1 MTMKTYQKKVAQ
13 VLADSA
19 VAMRQLQNERNAALV
34 KNAEL
39 QMKVA
44 RYERRVQAEKVA
56 AMMHQKGINMDTEFP
71 SLVAD
76 LEKAAQEGKLPTIE
90 EAVDMVGPDMS
101 FKTASIHDTPVG
113 AGSEDDL
120 TRYLLGSIG

>member
-1 MTMKTYQKKVAQ
+1 
-13 VLADSA
+13 
-19 VAMRQLQNERNAALV
+19 
-34 KNAEL
+34 
-39 QMKVA
+39 
-44 RYERRVQAEKVA
+44 
-56 AMMHQKGINMDTEFP
+56 MMHQKGLRTDVEFP

-101 FKTASIHDTPVG
+101 FKTASIHHDTPVG
-113 AGSEDDL
+113 AGEDDL

>member
-1 MTMKTYQKKVAQ
+1 MKSKDYQKKVAQ

-19 VAMRQLQNERNAALV
+19 TALRQVTTERNASMAKV
-34 KNAEL
+34 AEL
-39 QMKVA
+39 QLKVA
-44 RYERRVQAEKVA
+44 AYEQRVQAEKVA
-56 AMMHQKGINMDTEFP
+56 AMMHQKGINTDTEFP

-76 LEKAAQEGKLPTIE
+76 LVKAAQEGKLPTIE